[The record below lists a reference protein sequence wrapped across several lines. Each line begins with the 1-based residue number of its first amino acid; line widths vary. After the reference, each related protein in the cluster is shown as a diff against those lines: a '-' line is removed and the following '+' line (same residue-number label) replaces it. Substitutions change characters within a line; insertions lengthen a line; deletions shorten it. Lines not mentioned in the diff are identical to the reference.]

1 MRDFDVIVVGAGHA
15 GCEAALAAARL
26 GCSVL
31 VLAANLDTVA
41 FLACNPSIGG
51 TAKGQIVKEIDALGG
66 EMAVNADKSL
76 LQMRMLNKGKGP
88 AVYSPRAQ
96 VDKNLYHVN
105 MKRTL
110 ESTPNLF
117 LRQGEAVALR
127 QTECGY
133 EVDTAVGLVYRGKAV
148 ILCCG
153 VYLNSRTIVGQCVR
167 SSGPNGF
174 ANAQYLTE
182 SLISLGFTVRRFK
195 TGTPASVGL
204 QSVDLNAPTEQ
215 PGEDCAPFSAMTDV
229 LPPVRRSCYLTYS
242 TEETKRIILSNKHLA
257 PLYNGSIS
265 GVGPRYCP
273 SIEDKVVR
281 FSDKERHQIFLEPE
295 SSDTCEF
302 YVQGASS
309 SMPAEVQEQI
319 YRSIEGLEHV
329 EIMRDAYAIEYD
341 CIDATDLDATL
352 MSKRLAGLFC
362 AGQINGTSGYEEA
375 AAQGIVAGINAER
388 YVHGKAPVTFP
399 RDNSYIGVL
408 VDDIT
413 TKETFEPYRMMTS
426 RAEHRLVLRQDNAD
440 LRLTE
445 QGHDVGLVSEE
456 RYQRYLRRK
465 SLLMQAQKQ
474 LSAVISP
481 KVYAALFEKKG
492 RGQHQRGAYAG
503 RDTAPSQHLRQRPAQ
518 SGLFC
523 RYARRRLAGNGNRV
537 QIPRLYP
544 KGKGEHCPSAQ
555 AGRQASAQRHKLP
568 CHRGA
573 AAGSAAKAGQNTPR
587 KPRSGGQNKR
597 RIPRRRANTH
607 SLSGAEQ
614 TKLTVF
620 SQPYACFGHTAQAC
634 KPPSPFTGTRLTLCH

>member
-31 VLAANLDTVA
+31 VLATNLDTVA

-133 EVDTAVGLVYRGKAV
+133 EVATAVGLVYRSKAV

-167 SSGPNGF
+167 NSGPNGF

-195 TGTPASVGL
+195 TGTPARVRL
-204 QSVDLNAPTEQ
+204 QSLDLNKTTEQ

-474 LSAVISP
+474 LSVVISP
-481 KVYAALFEKKG
+481 KVYAPLFEEKG
-492 RGQHQRGAYAG
+492 EVNTNAGLTLDEILRRPNISAKDLRSLGYFADMPDDVLQETEIECKYRGYIQKEKESIAQARKLEDKPLPKDINYLAIEG
-503 RDTAPSQHLRQRPAQ
+503 LRLEARQKLDKIRPANL
-518 SGLFC
+518 G
-523 RYARRRLAGNGNRV
+523 
-537 QIPRLYP
+537 
-544 KGKGEHCPSAQ
+544 Q
-555 AGRQASAQRHKLP
+555 AGRISGVSPADVQILIVYLAQNR
-568 CHRGA
+568 
-573 AAGSAAKAGQNTPR
+573 QN
-587 KPRSGGQNKR
+587 
-597 RIPRRRANTH
+597 
-607 SLSGAEQ
+607 
-614 TKLTVF
+614 
-620 SQPYACFGHTAQAC
+620 
-634 KPPSPFTGTRLTLCH
+634 

>member
-31 VLAANLDTVA
+31 VLATNLDTVA

-117 LRQGEAVALR
+117 LRQGEAVSLR

-133 EVDTAVGLVYRGKAV
+133 EVATAVGLVYRGKAV

-167 SSGPNGF
+167 NSGPNGF

-195 TGTPASVGL
+195 TGTPARVRL
-204 QSVDLNAPTEQ
+204 QSLDLNKTTEQ

-388 YVHGKAPVTFP
+388 YVHGKTPVTFP

-481 KVYAALFEKKG
+481 KVYAPLFEKKG
-492 RGQHQRGAYAG
+492 EVNTNAGLTLDEILRRPNISAKDLRSLGYFVDMPDDVLQETEIECKYRGYIQKEKESIAQARKLEDKPLPKDINYLAIEG
-503 RDTAPSQHLRQRPAQ
+503 LRLEARQKLDKIRPANL
-518 SGLFC
+518 G
-523 RYARRRLAGNGNRV
+523 
-537 QIPRLYP
+537 
-544 KGKGEHCPSAQ
+544 Q
-555 AGRQASAQRHKLP
+555 AGRISGVSPADVQILIVYLAQNR
-568 CHRGA
+568 
-573 AAGSAAKAGQNTPR
+573 QN
-587 KPRSGGQNKR
+587 
-597 RIPRRRANTH
+597 
-607 SLSGAEQ
+607 
-614 TKLTVF
+614 
-620 SQPYACFGHTAQAC
+620 
-634 KPPSPFTGTRLTLCH
+634 

>member
-31 VLAANLDTVA
+31 VLATNLDTVA

-117 LRQGEAVALR
+117 LRQGEAVSLR

-133 EVDTAVGLVYRGKAV
+133 EVDTAVGLVYRSKAV

-167 SSGPNGF
+167 NSGPNGF
-174 ANAQYLTE
+174 GNAQYLTE

-195 TGTPASVGL
+195 TGTPARVRL
-204 QSVDLNAPTEQ
+204 QSLDLNKTTEQ

-481 KVYAALFEKKG
+481 KVYAPLFEEKG
-492 RGQHQRGAYAG
+492 EVNTNAGLTLDEILRRPNVSAKDLRSLGYFVDMPDDVLQETEIECKYRGYIQKEKESIAQARKLENKPLPKDINYLAIEG
-503 RDTAPSQHLRQRPAQ
+503 LRLEARQKLDKIRPANL
-518 SGLFC
+518 G
-523 RYARRRLAGNGNRV
+523 
-537 QIPRLYP
+537 
-544 KGKGEHCPSAQ
+544 Q
-555 AGRQASAQRHKLP
+555 AGRISGVSPADVQILIVYLAQNR
-568 CHRGA
+568 
-573 AAGSAAKAGQNTPR
+573 QN
-587 KPRSGGQNKR
+587 
-597 RIPRRRANTH
+597 
-607 SLSGAEQ
+607 
-614 TKLTVF
+614 
-620 SQPYACFGHTAQAC
+620 
-634 KPPSPFTGTRLTLCH
+634 